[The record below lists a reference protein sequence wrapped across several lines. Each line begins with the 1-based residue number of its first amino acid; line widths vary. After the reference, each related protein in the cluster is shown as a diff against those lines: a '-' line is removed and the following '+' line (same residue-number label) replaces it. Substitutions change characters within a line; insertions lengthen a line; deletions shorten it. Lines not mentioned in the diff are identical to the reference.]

1 MSFEVCQPW
10 GLVLQCVNA
19 VSRKCEYGV
28 LEITSDT
35 KVLLSHESQTSDLTK
50 DFCFTRDFQNPILTF
65 PHSQHWHCW
74 KLQISDMKLQM
85 KWDIFL
91 KEMKFLSILVNVL
104 TCDYI
109 DFYKLAI
116 SQDKKTCETD
126 AGQNQCTHMWLH
138 WLLQISNFTRQKNLW
153 NWCWSKVNVLT
164 CEYIDFCLAHVTT
177 LTVIYKM
184 YKNCAITFNLHD
196 KLFHRVATIV
206 VFNNEFC
213 FWF

>member
-1 MSFEVCQPW
+1 MAPLGAQAPPVLHLLQSLHQ
-10 GLVLQCVNA
+10 LQCVNA

-74 KLQISDMKLQM
+74 KLQISDMKLRM

-91 KEMKFLSILVNVL
+91 KELKFLSILVNVL

-153 NWCWSKVNVLT
+153 NWCWSKSM
-164 CEYIDFCLAHVTT
+164 YSHVTT
-177 LTVIYKM
+177 LTFT
-184 YKNCAITFNLHD
+184 N
-196 KLFHRVATIV
+196 
-206 VFNNEFC
+206 
-213 FWF
+213 

>member
-1 MSFEVCQPW
+1 MY
-10 GLVLQCVNA
+10 CVNA

-50 DFCFTRDFQNPILTF
+50 DFCFTSDFQNPILTF

-109 DFYKLAI
+109 DFYKLVI
-116 SQDKKTCETD
+116 SHDKKTCETD

-138 WLLQISNFTRQKNLW
+138 WLSQISNFTRQK
-153 NWCWSKVNVLT
+153 T
-164 CEYIDFCLAHVTT
+164 CETDAGQKSMYSHVST
-177 LTVIYKM
+177 LTFVWHM
-184 YKNCAITFNLHD
+184 WLHW
-196 KLFHRVATIV
+196 L
-206 VFNNEFC
+206 
-213 FWF
+213 

>member
-1 MSFEVCQPW
+1 MGQFISFKSKINNPWFNPWFILLHTHSNVCATVE
-10 GLVLQCVNA
+10 GRCLEYLVCITLMQSTIIEKTQNPRPIQYQCVNT

-116 SQDKKTCETD
+116 SQ
-126 AGQNQCTHMWLH
+126 
-138 WLLQISNFTRQKNLW
+138 KNLW
-153 NWCWSKVNVLT
+153 NWCWSKSM
-164 CEYIDFCLAHVTT
+164 YSHVTT
-177 LTVIYKM
+177 LTFT
-184 YKNCAITFNLHD
+184 N
-196 KLFHRVATIV
+196 
-206 VFNNEFC
+206 
-213 FWF
+213 

>member
-1 MSFEVCQPW
+1 MINLIYVVSIAEIRVLLSHGREPKNYSHFEH
-10 GLVLQCVNA
+10 CVNA

-116 SQDKKTCETD
+116 SQKTCETD
-126 AGQNQCTHMWLH
+126 AGQKSMYSHVSTLTFVWHMWLH
-138 WLLQISNFTRQKNLW
+138 WL
-153 NWCWSKVNVLT
+153 
-164 CEYIDFCLAHVTT
+164 
-177 LTVIYKM
+177 
-184 YKNCAITFNLHD
+184 
-196 KLFHRVATIV
+196 
-206 VFNNEFC
+206 
-213 FWF
+213 